1 MILSFAVYLGLAD
14 PSLSD
19 HDLSKLVTVS
29 PLFKTLQEI
38 KQSLQDLDV
47 AESYQ
52 QPHQGTGERCKKS
65 SINQSNVI
73 FIKKLKKFQI

>member
-38 KQSLQDLDV
+38 KQSLQDLNV

-52 QPHQGTGERCKKS
+52 QPHQGTEARCKKS
-65 SINQSNVI
+65 SINQSNVN
-73 FIKKLKKFQI
+73 FIKKFKKK

>member
-1 MILSFAVYLGLAD
+1 MILSFAVYLGRAD

-19 HDLSKLVTVS
+19 HDLSKPVTIS

-38 KQSLQDLDV
+38 KQSLQDLSV

-52 QPHQGTGERCKKS
+52 QPHRGAEARCENLQSVSEMSMSLKS
-65 SINQSNVI
+65 
-73 FIKKLKKFQI
+73 